1 MKLFAWICITS
12 RLILSSGVLFF
23 QNLIFNFGHKIFLF
37 INLMAFIEHRYSTTP
52 MPESS
57 ILIISCCCRIR
68 GGIELFL
75 GNFESSLQDFNEA
88 ADLNKGEPCTLQ
100 ARALVNC
107 SLAKFSEALKDLVT
121 AKDINPTLRDFDNIF
136 KVLQQ
141 LSTM

>member
-37 INLMAFIEHRYSTTP
+37 INLMAFIEHRFSTTP
-52 MPESS
+52 MLESS

-68 GGIELFL
+68 GGIKLFL
-75 GNFESSLQDFNEA
+75 GNFESSLQDFNEV

-100 ARALVNC
+100 ERALVNC
-107 SLAKFSEALKDLVT
+107 SLAKFPEALKDLVM